1 MYKKAANHK
10 EIKLNTVVGKS
21 EYEWNTGNS

>member
-1 MYKKAANHK
+1 MYKTAANHE